1 MALLIRPGSPIM
13 PDRIQ
18 REVEELLAKLDTFP
32 PKRPLRARVS
42 DSFSRGFQRLGGLRL
57 PSLSAGHVLLIAI
70 AVIVVAWV
78 VLPDGSNLGRWI
90 IAGGI
95 IAFIAAFVFS
105 LRRSGSGG
113 RPAEKYWR
121 DRPLDLRRSSGPR
134 SRSWW
139 DRWRNR

>member
-1 MALLIRPGSPIM
+1 M

-32 PKRPLRARVS
+32 PRRPLWTRIR
-42 DSFSRGFQRLGGLRL
+42 DGFSRAFQQLGGLKL

-70 AVIVVAWV
+70 AVIVGAWV
-78 VLPDGSNLGRWI
+78 LLPAGSGLGRWI

-95 IAFIAAFVFS
+95 VAFIAAFLFS
-105 LRRSGSGG
+105 LRRQSK
-113 RPAEKYWR
+113 PPEKYWR
-121 DRPLDLRRSSGPR
+121 DRPLDLRRSSTPHT
-134 SRSWW
+134 RSWW

>member
-1 MALLIRPGSPIM
+1 M

-32 PKRPLRARVS
+32 PRRPLLARVR
-42 DSFSRGFQRLGGLRL
+42 DSFSRGFQRLGSIRL
-57 PSLSAGHVLLIAI
+57 PSVSAGHVLLIAI
-70 AVIVVAWV
+70 AVTVIGYLA
-78 VLPDGSNLGRWI
+78 LGASDFGRWI

-95 IAFIAAFVFS
+95 VAFIAAFIFS
-105 LRRSGSGG
+105 LRRQS

-121 DRPLDLRRSSGPR
+121 DRPMDLRRSSDPR
-134 SRSWW
+134 GRSWW